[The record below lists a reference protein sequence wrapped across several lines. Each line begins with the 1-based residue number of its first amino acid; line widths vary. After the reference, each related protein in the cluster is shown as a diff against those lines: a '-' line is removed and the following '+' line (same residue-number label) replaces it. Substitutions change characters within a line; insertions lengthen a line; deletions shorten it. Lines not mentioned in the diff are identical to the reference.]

1 MRHKLVL
8 PLPSPNLSS
17 AGRSW
22 LLAASVAGS
31 MVVSARAET
40 HARFQAVTETGTSSW
55 TGDHP
60 VTLVGV
66 LLTDPEEMLDATP
79 NFLPWNDGANQFRL
93 GAEWQVAV
101 QATLA
106 DDHGGTFLYM
116 GQNYGNMPWHRSE
129 EFSYTDEAWS
139 AEITR
144 LNHDPATGRAFRQGD
159 LVSITAHQSA
169 FYGGKRNV
177 NETHDIDPEAD
188 FTVTLIIPDY
198 GLPTP
203 VALSL
208 ASLVRPDDNDPATR
222 EDIFDPTRQSGGE
235 RWQSTRVRLTGL
247 TLVNSE
253 GWTPEAGWG
262 QRLSVATD
270 GEGRIFPLRHPR
282 YTLGPAP
289 TGRFDAI
296 GVLNQESGSGTDGT
310 FGYELFVQEIA
321 PASDPELN
329 IALKPVITWPGSL
342 TNYRLEST
350 ASLTEPEW
358 LPVPSSPVLIDGL
371 NTIINEDAT
380 QKFFRLERF
389 Q

>member
-1 MRHKLVL
+1 MQQQQEL
-8 PLPSPNLSS
+8 PLPHPTPSS
-17 AGRSW
+17 GWRSW

-31 MVVSARAET
+31 LIVPARAET
-40 HARFQAVTETGTSSW
+40 HTRFQAVTETGTSSW
-55 TGDHP
+55 TGEHP

-79 NFLPWNDGANQFRL
+79 NFLPWNDGANQFRM

-101 QATLA
+101 QAALA
-106 DDHGGTFLYM
+106 DDRGGTFLYM

-139 AEITR
+139 AEINR
-144 LNHDPATGRAFRQGD
+144 LNHDPATGRAFRKGD
-159 LVSITAHQSA
+159 LVSITAQQSA

-177 NETHDIDPEAD
+177 NETHDIDPAAD
-188 FTVTLIIPDY
+188 FTITLIIPDY
-198 GLPTP
+198 GLPVP
-203 VALSL
+203 VSLSL
-208 ASLVRPDDNDPATR
+208 ASLMRPDDNDPATR
-222 EDIFDPTRQSGGE
+222 EDIFDPTRETGGE
-235 RWQSTRVRLTGL
+235 RWQSVRVRLTGL
-247 TLVNSE
+247 TLVNSD
-253 GWTPEAGWG
+253 GWNPEAGWG
-262 QRLSVATD
+262 QRLSIATD
-270 GEGRIFPLRHPR
+270 GEGRFFPLRHPR
-282 YTLGPAP
+282 YSLGAAP

-310 FGYELFVQEIA
+310 FGYELFVQEIG

-329 IALKPVITWPGSL
+329 IALKPVITWPGAL

-358 LPVPSSPVLIDGL
+358 LLVPSAPVLIDGL
-371 NTIINEDAT
+371 NTVINHDAT
-380 QKFFRLERF
+380 QKFFRLERV